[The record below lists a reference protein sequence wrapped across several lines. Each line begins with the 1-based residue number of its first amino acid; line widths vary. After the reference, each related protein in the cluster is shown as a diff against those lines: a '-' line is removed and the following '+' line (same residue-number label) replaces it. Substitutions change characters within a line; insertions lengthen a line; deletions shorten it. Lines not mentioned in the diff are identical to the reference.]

1 LLVVRVPSQGV
12 APNSLSPPNLNEEI
26 AVADPYELTN
36 TDWGKIHAKAWGDKV
51 FRELLET
58 DPTEAIQQYV
68 KEAHPAYVK
77 AMYPD
82 AGAEVK
88 IRIKMVKLRAAPED
102 VPEEF
107 WDDVNP
113 FPPSCC

>member
-1 LLVVRVPSQGV
+1 
-12 APNSLSPPNLNEEI
+12 
-26 AVADPYELTN
+26 
-36 TDWGKIHAKAWGDKV
+36 
-51 FRELLET
+51 
-58 DPTEAIQQYV
+58 
-68 KEAHPAYVK
+68 
-77 AMYPD
+77 MYPD

>member
-68 KEAHPAYVK
+68 KKHLPEVAK
-77 AMYPD
+77 AF
-82 AGAEVK
+82 GGEVK